1 MTSRRKWHNVFCFR
15 SWLGWKQVHQQL
27 VSSRGLCV
35 TVREPGLC
43 LLSQIRRSHWHLSLD
58 WESVAWSTVASWL
71 TVRPAPP
78 QPTSRE
84 HQRPPEAGH
93 HSPSPGDDEDHPHI
107 NLSDHRE
114 TARLWY
120 SSHPQ
125 ISQLLCREIYVVA
138 QLRLFFIRDLYLVD
152 MIKQFSHNST
162 YGDGDG
168 EEMLTL
174 AQILHNNNLEEKLVP
189 EPGRY
194 WEYWF
199 KLISVEYPLVT
210 VGCWQGPWNWN
221 GNLKI
226 QVSNVILFV
235 LSCVWLLPPWPG
247 AQPSTN

>member
-93 HSPSPGDDEDHPHI
+93 HSPWGWWGPPSPKLE
-107 NLSDHRE
+107 
-114 TARLWY
+114 W
-120 SSHPQ
+120 SSWNCQ
-125 ISQLLCREIYVVA
+125 
-138 QLRLFFIRDLYLVD
+138 
-152 MIKQFSHNST
+152 
-162 YGDGDG
+162 
-168 EEMLTL
+168 TL
-174 AQILHNNNLEEKLVP
+174 I
-189 EPGRY
+189 
-194 WEYWF
+194 
-199 KLISVEYPLVT
+199 
-210 VGCWQGPWNWN
+210 
-221 GNLKI
+221 
-226 QVSNVILFV
+226 
-235 LSCVWLLPPWPG
+235 LLPSSDISAPVSWNICRGPIETVLYQRFVSCWYDQTIFSQFNIWRWRWG
-247 AQPSTN
+247 GDVDAGTNTS